1 VRFRLTEAFRTLGL
15 SSDAMDRLSEFGDLL
30 LGSTTNVSGLRTAEE
45 IEERHF
51 LDSLSLLQ
59 LQVIRDAHEV
69 VDVGAGGGLPSVV
82 LAIAQPD
89 TRVVALDSVGKKC
102 RFVESVASRL
112 GLDNLQVICGRAE
125 ELGRGEGR
133 ERFDVATSRAL
144 AALPVVAE
152 LTVPMVRVGGH
163 MVAMKGAL
171 SNQERID
178 GHFALGILGG
188 GQLQERRVVPF
199 PGADNRWLYVAQKE
213 SPTPI
218 RYPRRVGV
226 PAKQPLNAHE
236 AVSGGS

>member
-1 VRFRLTEAFRTLGL
+1 VQFRLTEAFRTLGL
-15 SSDAMDRLSEFGDLL
+15 SSYALNQLSEFGDLL

-45 IEERHF
+45 IEELHF
-51 LDSLSLLQ
+51 LDSLSLLR
-59 LQVIRDAHEV
+59 LQVVRDAHEV
-69 VDVGAGGGLPSVV
+69 VDVGSGGGLPSVV
-82 LAIAQPD
+82 LAIAQPN

-102 RFVESVASRL
+102 RFVEFAASKL
-112 GLDNLQVICGRAE
+112 GLGNLQVICERAE

-152 LTVPMVRVGGH
+152 LTLPLVKMGGH

-171 SNQERID
+171 SDQERID
-178 GHFALGILGG
+178 GEFALGILGG
-188 GQLQERRVVPF
+188 GQLEELRIVPF
-199 PGADNRWLYVAQKE
+199 PSADNRWLHVAQKE
-213 SPTPI
+213 SATPE

-236 AVSGGS
+236 PVSGGS